1 MTAPPRWSPLLPWL
15 PPLAAGLAQLGVAR
29 ASWGGERYPGFP
41 TLASDTLN
49 AQKLSLDTLA
59 AIRAAWDRAEGIS
72 GAAHFLAVDLWRAA
86 VESRALNWLD
96 MALLTWPLRSALPIG
111 QALTI
116 QAVALVVLAAV
127 GGQLF
132 ARALGAG
139 PAGRAAAGAVAGGA
153 GDAVTC
159 AARGQVPQALIAP
172 TLLSLAGLWRLR
184 EGRRGGAALA
194 GGGLALAALLYWQAA
209 LILAVGWSLF
219 AAGAQLAQLRSPEPR
234 RLRWL
239 VRAGLAGLAGALA
252 CLPAAWPLLGVAGD
266 EPLLEVLP
274 WGTPFPRPWTQAWT
288 DYPRAGQALYDSVPA
303 GRLLS
308 PTRGWLAPAA
318 PLLPLLW
325 LGVRGRW
332 RAAAP
337 WLALLLCAGLVLG
350 PLPQAPTWWGA
361 PMPGL
366 DAEPRVVNP
375 LYDLVFH
382 WLPTASRMHH
392 PLRWGVLVTAGLCAL
407 AAAGADRLFASRP
420 RLTAALVVAGLA
432 QAAALGPWPLPTSPL
447 PGHVEAALRPCSEL
461 LFPAVAEDPW
471 FDHARAHLSGVAW
484 RPMWPPPD
492 PERLPFAGPIG
503 PSRREADARTRDL
516 VGIQRG
522 RIPPDLPPGACLILD
537 PAAHGAG
544 RERAEEA
551 LTAAFGEHEV
561 LALEARLLYPG
572 HKPRRLWVWR
582 VP

>member
-139 PAGRAAAGAVAGGA
+139 PGGRAAAGAVAGGA
-153 GDAVTC
+153 GVAVTS
-159 AARGQVPQALIAP
+159 AGVGQGPQARIAP
-172 TLLSLAGLWRLR
+172 
-184 EGRRGGAALA
+184 GAALA

-239 VRAGLAGLAGALA
+239 VRSGLAGLAGALA

-350 PLPQAPTWWGA
+350 PLP
-361 PMPGL
+361 
-366 DAEPRVVNP
+366 
-375 LYDLVFH
+375 
-382 WLPTASRMHH
+382 
-392 PLRWGVLVTAGLCAL
+392 
-407 AAAGADRLFASRP
+407 
-420 RLTAALVVAGLA
+420 
-432 QAAALGPWPLPTSPL
+432 
-447 PGHVEAALRPCSEL
+447 
-461 LFPAVAEDPW
+461 
-471 FDHARAHLSGVAW
+471 
-484 RPMWPPPD
+484 
-492 PERLPFAGPIG
+492 
-503 PSRREADARTRDL
+503 
-516 VGIQRG
+516 
-522 RIPPDLPPGACLILD
+522 
-537 PAAHGAG
+537 
-544 RERAEEA
+544 
-551 LTAAFGEHEV
+551 
-561 LALEARLLYPG
+561 
-572 HKPRRLWVWR
+572 
-582 VP
+582 